1 MIYIA
6 CEDMDFVWKEY
17 QVTLFEEMW
26 ARGMPLTEIAKKLR
40 RSVDEVFVLA
50 LDRAR
55 AGAIQKRKGGIF
67 GHAIEERM
75 MESETNHPSRAD
87 GCCENDRTR
96 EMGEIQGA
104 EISGL

>member
-17 QVTLFEEMW
+17 QVALFEEMW
-26 ARGMPLTEIAKKLR
+26 VRGMPLTEIAKKLR

-67 GHAIEERM
+67 GHSIEG
-75 MESETNHPSRAD
+75 ESD
-87 GCCENDRTR
+87 VK
-96 EMGEIQGA
+96 
-104 EISGL
+104 

>member
-6 CEDMDFVWKEY
+6 CEDMDFVWKKH
-17 QVTLFEEMW
+17 QVVLFEEMW
-26 ARGMPLTEIAKKLR
+26 NRGMPLKDIAKMLR

-67 GHAIEERM
+67 GHAIEGK
-75 MESETNHPSRAD
+75 SD
-87 GCCENDRTR
+87 GK
-96 EMGEIQGA
+96 
-104 EISGL
+104 